1 MLIDCKECNNK
12 VSDKAISCPNCGNVL
27 NKASVK
33 NDGCFIQTLNIG
45 CGIFLIIFLK
55 LFKQMRVPKKIS
67 KFELQ

>member
-1 MLIDCKECNNK
+1 MLIDCKECNKK

-45 CGIFLIIFLK
+45 CGIFLIIFL
-55 LFKQMRVPKKIS
+55 LIY
-67 KFELQ
+67 